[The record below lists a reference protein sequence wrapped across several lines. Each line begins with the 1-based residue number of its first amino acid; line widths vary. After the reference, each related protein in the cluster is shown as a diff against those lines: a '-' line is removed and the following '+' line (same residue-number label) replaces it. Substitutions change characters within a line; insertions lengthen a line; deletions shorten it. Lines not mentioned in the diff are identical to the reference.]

1 MSSPTS
7 LKMDPPTP
15 TDAVIR
21 RRFLWLYFIIIWISL
36 LPLTIIE
43 YFFFKQFIAPSGAID
58 VWMWILLPWDLL
70 GVYYLTVVWAA
81 YVAKFFLLWVN
92 LVHKPREGVFA
103 RSPADKDYRYFHL
116 RNLIRKFALWILYSG
131 PFPWLK
137 EGWMHRRFGAKI
149 GKNVVIHDAF
159 LSLEFVELGDNVILG
174 LGTVVMSHWYEQ
186 ERFILGHVTIG
197 KDAIIGSKA
206 VILPLTT
213 VGEGAVVDAE
223 SMIVPGTEIKAGDL
237 MVGKPAVIS
246 KIKEI
251 AFSD

>member
-15 TDAVIR
+15 TDSVVR
-21 RRFLWLYFIIIWISL
+21 RRFLWLYFLIIWISL

-43 YFFFKQFIAPSGAID
+43 YFFFSYFGTD
-58 VWMWILLPWDLL
+58 VWMWILVPWDLI
-70 GVYYLTVVWAA
+70 GVYYMTVLWAT
-81 YVAKFFLLWVN
+81 YVAKFILLFVN
-92 LVHKPREGVFA
+92 LIHKPREGVFA
-103 RSPADKDYRYFHL
+103 RLPSDKDYRYFHL

-149 GKNVVIHDAF
+149 GKNCAIHDAF

-174 LGTVVMSHWYEQ
+174 LGTVVKSYWYEQ

-197 KDAIIGSKA
+197 DNAIIGSKA

-213 VGEGAVVDAE
+213 IGEGAVVDAE
-223 SMIVPGTEIKAGDL
+223 SMIVPGSDIKAGTL
-237 MVGKPAVIS
+237 MIGKPAILA
-246 KIKEI
+246 KMKEVP
-251 AFSD
+251 FTE

>member
-15 TDAVIR
+15 TDAVVR
-21 RRFLWLYFIIIWISL
+21 RQFLWLYFIIIWISL
-36 LPLTIIE
+36 LPLVIIE
-43 YFFFKQFIAPSGAID
+43 YFFFTFFGTSI
-58 VWMWILLPWDLL
+58 WMWILVPWQML
-70 GVYYLTVVWAA
+70 GTYYLTVVWSTC
-81 YVAKFFLLWVN
+81 VAKFFLFWVN
-92 LVHKPREGVFA
+92 LLHKPREGVFS

-149 GKNVVIHDAF
+149 GKNCAIHDAF
-159 LSLEFVELGDNVILG
+159 LSLEFVELGNNVILG
-174 LGTVVMSHWYEQ
+174 LGTVVTSYWYEQ
-186 ERFILGHVTIG
+186 ERFIIGHVTIG
-197 KDAIIGSKA
+197 NNAIVGSKA

-213 VGEGAVVDAE
+213 IGEDAVVDAE
-223 SMIVPGTEIKAGDL
+223 SMIAPGTEIKAGVL
-237 MVGKPAVIS
+237 MVGKPAVVS

-251 AFSD
+251 DFSE